1 MIAYGWRYGFRD
13 YSSETFP
20 DWVSALHDLEARFP
34 GAARYAGY
42 LLFLEPREGSM
53 SDLAVVDT
61 DSPEVERLF
70 SVRVH
75 EKVADD
81 AELSP

>member
-20 DWVSALHDLEARFP
+20 DWASALHDLEARFP

-42 LLFLEPREGSM
+42 LLFLEPLPESTTPIVSA
-53 SDLAVVDT
+53 SDLVTWPRVV
-61 DSPEVERLF
+61 
-70 SVRVH
+70 
-75 EKVADD
+75 
-81 AELSP
+81 LSTEEGLV